1 MLKWISIICVSAYLG
16 GCKQRPENSDSETL
30 TASSINNTSL
40 LREGDEMQCSIA
52 ELGAEN
58 VSRCEDIANDF
69 ARSSELRSINFLI
82 SCGGELFDVQIER
95 SGHNGVIGECSTTM
109 PDQLALDLV
118 EFFWIVIRQPNVNHF
133 PKLYGFYH

>member
-58 VSRCEDIANDF
+58 VSRCDDIANDF

-82 SCGGELFDVQIER
+82 SCGGELFDVQIEGGR
-95 SGHNGVIGECSTTM
+95 KGTRTYNSVEKWQKDGLVQAAKRNGHKCTVKVAN
-109 PDQLALDLV
+109 
-118 EFFWIVIRQPNVNHF
+118 
-133 PKLYGFYH
+133 